1 MNDALAS
8 LRTQWQANRRLRIA
22 IGLAALI
29 AALHLAVVLS
39 ESRAATIERYLA
51 DRALLGRLEG
61 AAADAS
67 WAQRADEAREALEAM
82 EATMDAAA
90 GAGEAQ
96 AELQALLT
104 GIAGSAGLQAPRA
117 RSEAAIEVD
126 GMPTLWQV
134 VARLDATAPAGTL
147 DALLL
152 DLSRRPWVR
161 VERIE
166 VRDGTPAQVQLIVRA
181 YLRRADEAAP

>member
-1 MNDALAS
+1 MNDTLAS
-8 LRTQWQANRRLRIA
+8 LRAQWRANRRLRIA

-29 AALHLAVVLS
+29 AVVHGAVLLS
-39 ESRAATIERYLA
+39 ESRAAMTERYLA

-67 WAQRADEAREALEAM
+67 WTSRADEARAALAAM
-82 EATMDAAA
+82 EATMAEAA

-104 GIAGSAGLQAPRA
+104 GIATSAGLQAPRA
-117 RSEAAIEVD
+117 RSEAAIEVE
-126 GMPTLWQV
+126 GLPTLWQV
-134 VARLDATAPAGTL
+134 VARLDATAPAGAL

-152 DLSRRPWVR
+152 DLARRPWVR

-166 VRDGTPAQVQLIVRA
+166 VRDGEPAQVQLVVRA
-181 YLRRADEAAP
+181 YLRRSREALP